1 MGLEPTRPI
10 KAAVIAPH
18 PVTVAGL
25 AAVIDAQPD
34 MAVVVTAASV
44 AAGLPDILRT
54 EPNAAIVEIGPG
66 VHGAP
71 IPDLIDALRQQGG
84 RTAIIAFTDEP
95 RHVVTALK
103 EGARGFLLKDCPTD
117 EIVASL
123 HQAVRGAIPVSTRTL
138 PHLVS
143 EVMSPTV
150 TPALTMRER
159 EVLSLV
165 ARGQSN
171 SRIAESLHVSE
182 ATVKTH
188 MRRVF
193 HKLDV
198 SDRASAV
205 ALAMSRGLL
214 TLEDQSESFRPL
226 APYVQPGAE
235 ECCPHRR
242 ADRTASRNDA
252 EPGKTEG

>member
-1 MGLEPTRPI
+1 MGLEPTRHI
-10 KAAVIAPH
+10 KAAVVAPH

-25 AAVIDAQPD
+25 AAVVDAQPN
-34 MAVVVTAASV
+34 MAVVATASSV

-54 EPNAAIVEIGPG
+54 EANAAIVEIGPG
-66 VHGAP
+66 IEGAP
-71 IPDLIDALRQQGG
+71 IRDLIDALRQHGG
-84 RTAIIAFTDEP
+84 QMAIIAFTDEP

-117 EIVASL
+117 EIVAGL
-123 HQAVRGAIPVSTRTL
+123 HQAVRGAIPVSARTL

-150 TPALTMRER
+150 APALTMRER
-159 EVLSLV
+159 EVLGLV

-171 SRIAESLHVSE
+171 PRIAESLHVSE

-205 ALAMSRGLL
+205 AMAMSRGLL
-214 TLEDQSESFRPL
+214 TLENRSAPPRPL
-226 APYVQPGAE
+226 SPYAQPGSDE
-235 ECCPHRR
+235 GFPHPQAGHAVGRDDMGPR
-242 ADRTASRNDA
+242 KAW
-252 EPGKTEG
+252 G

>member
-1 MGLEPTRPI
+1 MDLAPTRLI
-10 KAAVIAPH
+10 KVAVVAPH

-25 AAVIDAQPD
+25 AAVVDAQPT
-34 MAVVVTAASV
+34 MTVVATAPSV
-44 AAGLPDILRT
+44 AAGLPDILRA
-54 EPNAAIVEIGPG
+54 EPDAAIVEIGPDAD
-66 VHGAP
+66 GAP
-71 IPDLIDALRQQGG
+71 IPDLIDALRRHGG
-84 RTAIIAFTDEP
+84 RAAIIAFTDEP

-117 EIVASL
+117 EIVAGL
-123 HQAVRGAIPVSTRTL
+123 YQAVRGAVPVSPRTL

-143 EVMSPTV
+143 EIMSPTV
-150 TPALTMRER
+150 APPLTRRER
-159 EVLSLV
+159 EVLGLV

-198 SDRASAV
+198 GDRASAV

-214 TLEDQSESFRPL
+214 ALENQPVLPRPL
-226 APYVQPGAE
+226 APGA
-235 ECCPHRR
+235 PRGH
-242 ADRTASRNDA
+242 D
-252 EPGKTEG
+252 EGLSA